1 MQTNI
6 KCFVLYTAREAY
18 RALKKKYSL
27 WYLLAILVLCLLANI
42 AMACFRSVYGMNDGS
57 FSSNL
62 IIFAEGAFV
71 IPYYSCIF
79 LADIV
84 FGPEYPNPHI
94 RDGYTRPLRR
104 FQLYIGKV
112 LGSLIVG
119 VIMFVAAFVLLLV
132 TTLLFGMGDGSI
144 DSFTITDFLLK
155 AAVALPLW
163 IAGISFAYAF
173 LYGSKDK
180 KSAFI
185 GFYVVVLLIPRL
197 IILLASEK
205 IHIPVFTRL
214 VNYLITPQ
222 FQALQF
228 YFTMDI
234 KKCVILGLTYSLIAT
249 VIGLTCFYKRK

>member
-1 MQTNI
+1 
-6 KCFVLYTAREAY
+6 
-18 RALKKKYSL
+18 
-27 WYLLAILVLCLLANI
+27 
-42 AMACFRSVYGMNDGS
+42 MNDGS
-57 FSSNL
+57 FSGNL

-84 FGPEYPNPHI
+84 FGAEYPNPHI

-104 FQLYIGKV
+104 WQLYLGKV

-119 VIMFVAAFVLLLV
+119 LVMFAAAFVLLIL

-144 DSFTITDFLLK
+144 DTFTVTDFLLK

-163 IAGISFAYAF
+163 IAGISIGYAF
-173 LYGSKDK
+173 LYGMANK
-180 KSAFI
+180 KRAFA
-185 GFYVVVLLIPRL
+185 GFYLTVLVIPRL
-197 IILLASEK
+197 VILLASEK
-205 IHIPVFTRL
+205 IHIPPFTGL
-214 VNYLITPQ
+214 VNILITPQ

-234 KKCVILGLTYSLIAT
+234 KKCVILGLVYSVIAT
-249 VIGLTCFYKRK
+249 AVGMTCFYRRK